1 MGTKGKVATMPRIP
15 GLLERIQQPLYDE
28 NVVAASGTG
37 QLNYFQVPLGG
48 TAAAAAAPK
57 TQIQTNMDQGG
68 SLPYP
73 KNFEIHALRLINE
86 LGAAVVDLARIFD
99 SSWFR
104 LFIGT
109 KDYLVVNSFM
119 LTAGIGLNGVAN
131 GTTNIVSVVNGR
143 GDQRG
148 IYVLAEPI
156 DLIPQQNFRCEL
168 NFPTPFTAGQPLTA
182 PVGIWI
188 YLDGFFKREV
198 H

>member
-1 MGTKGKVATMPRIP
+1 MPRIP
-15 GLLERIQQPLYDE
+15 GLLERIQQPLYDR
-28 NVVAASGTG
+28 NTVATSGTG

-48 TAAAAAAPK
+48 TIAGSLLPK
-57 TQIQTNMDQGG
+57 TQVDTNMDQGG

-73 KNFEIHALRLINE
+73 KNFEIHAIRLINE
-86 LGAAVVDLARIFD
+86 YGAAVTDLNRIYD

-119 LTAGIGLNGVAN
+119 LTAGVGLDGVAA
-131 GTTNIVSVVNGR
+131 GVTDVISVQNGR
-143 GDQRG
+143 PDQRG

-156 DLIPQQNFRCEL
+156 DLIPQQNFRCEI
-168 NFPTPFTAGQPLTA
+168 NFPAPFTAGSGLTA
-182 PVGIWI
+182 TVNLSI

>member
-1 MGTKGKVATMPRIP
+1 MPRIP
-15 GLLERIQQPLYDE
+15 GLLERIQQPLYDR
-28 NVVAASGTG
+28 NTVATSATT
-37 QLNYFQVPLGG
+37 QLNFFQVPLGG
-48 TAAAAAAPK
+48 TPPGGAEAK
-57 TQIQTNMDQGG
+57 TQVSTNMDQGG

-73 KNFEIHALRLINE
+73 KNFEIHAIRLINQY
-86 LGAAVVDLARIFD
+86 GAAVADLNSIYNG
-99 SSWFR
+99 SWFR

-119 LTAGIGLNGVAN
+119 LTAGVGLWGVASGSTNVISVTN
-131 GTTNIVSVVNGR
+131 GNP
-143 GDQRG
+143 DQRG

-168 NFPTPFTAGQPLTA
+168 NFPTA
-182 PVGIWI
+182 PTLAATVNVSI

>member
-1 MGTKGKVATMPRIP
+1 MPRIP
-15 GLLERIQQPLYDE
+15 GLLERIQQPLYDQ
-28 NVVAASGTG
+28 NTVATSGTG

-48 TAAAAAAPK
+48 TAAGAAVAK
-57 TQIQTNMDQGG
+57 TQVQTNMDQGG

-73 KNFEIHALRLINE
+73 KNFEIHAIRLINE
-86 LGAAVVDLARIFD
+86 FGSAVVDLTRIYD
-99 SSWFR
+99 TSWFR

-119 LTAGIGLNGVAN
+119 LTAGVGLFGVAT
-131 GTTNIVSVVNGR
+131 GTTTVVSVVNGR
-143 GDQRG
+143 EDQRG

-168 NFPTPFTAGQPLTA
+168 NFPTPFTPLAPLTA
-182 PVGIWI
+182 AVNISI

>member
-1 MGTKGKVATMPRIP
+1 MPRIP
-15 GLLERIQQPLYDE
+15 GLLERIQQPLYDQ
-28 NVVAASGTG
+28 NTVATSGTT

-48 TAAAAAAPK
+48 TITGTATSK
-57 TQIQTNMDQGG
+57 TQVQTNMDQGG

-73 KNFEIHALRLINE
+73 KNFEIHAIRLINQY
-86 LGAAVVDLARIFD
+86 GAAVADLNQIFNN
-99 SSWFR
+99 SWFK

-119 LTAGIGLNGVAN
+119 LTAGVGLDGIAAGSTNVVGVH
-131 GTTNIVSVVNGR
+131 NGR
-143 GDQRG
+143 PDQRG

-168 NFPTPFTAGQPLTA
+168 NFPTATSLTA
-182 PVGIWI
+182 TVAVSI

>member
-1 MGTKGKVATMPRIP
+1 MPRIP
-15 GLLERIQQPLYDE
+15 GLLERIQQPLYDR
-28 NVVAASGTG
+28 NTVATSGTG

-48 TAAAAAAPK
+48 SVAGSSTPK
-57 TQIQTNMDQGG
+57 SQVDTNMDQGG

-73 KNFEIHALRLINE
+73 KNFEIHAIRLINE
-86 LGAAVVDLARIFD
+86 YGIALADLNKIYD
-99 SSWFR
+99 TSWFR

-119 LTAGIGLNGVAN
+119 LTAGVGLDGVAKGN
-131 GTTNIVSVVNGR
+131 TNVISVVNGR
-143 GDQRG
+143 ADQRG

-168 NFPTPFTAGQPLTA
+168 NFPTAQTLTSA
-182 PVGIWI
+182 TDMSV

>member
-1 MGTKGKVATMPRIP
+1 MKKGKVGIMPRIP
-15 GLLERIQQPLYDE
+15 GLLERIQQPLYDC
-28 NVVAASGTG
+28 NVVATSGTG

-48 TAAAAAAPK
+48 AAAGSVTPK
-57 TQIQTNMDQGG
+57 TQVETNMDQGG

-73 KNFEIHALRLINE
+73 KNFEIHAIRLINE
-86 LGAAVVDLARIFD
+86 YSADVDDLNAIYD

-109 KDYLVVNSFM
+109 KDYLVVNTFM
-119 LTAGIGLNGVAN
+119 LTAGVGLDGV
-131 GTTNIVSVVNGR
+131 VSGSADVFSAVNGR
-143 GDQRG
+143 PDQRG

-156 DLIPQQNFRCEL
+156 DLIPQQNFRCEV
-168 NFPTPFTAGQPLTA
+168 NFPTPFTPGTA
-182 PVGIWI
+182 LSATVTVWI

>member
-1 MGTKGKVATMPRIP
+1 MPRIP
-15 GLLERIQQPLYDE
+15 GLLERIQQPLYDR
-28 NVVAASGTG
+28 NTVATSGTG

-48 TAAAAAAPK
+48 VSAGSAVAK
-57 TQIQTNMDQGG
+57 TQVQTNMDQGG

-73 KNFEIHALRLINE
+73 KNFEIHAIRLINE
-86 LGAAVVDLARIFD
+86 YGSEVADLNRIYD
-99 SSWFR
+99 TSWFR

-119 LTAGIGLNGVAN
+119 LTAGVGLDGVVA
-131 GTTNIVSVVNGR
+131 GTTDVISVVNGR
-143 GDQRG
+143 PDQRG

-156 DLIPQQNFRCEL
+156 DLIPQQNFRCEV
-168 NFPTPFTAGQPLTA
+168 NIPTPQTLSAT
-182 PVGIWI
+182 VGLSV

>member
-1 MGTKGKVATMPRIP
+1 MPRIP
-15 GLLERIQQPLYDE
+15 GLLERIQQPLYDR
-28 NVVAASGTG
+28 NTVATSGTG
-37 QLNYFQVPLGG
+37 QLNFFQVPLGG
-48 TAAAAAAPK
+48 VIAGGANAK
-57 TQIQTNMDQGG
+57 TQVETNMDQGG

-73 KNFEIHALRLINE
+73 KNFEIHALRLINQYDS
-86 LGAAVVDLARIFD
+86 AVADLNLIFNN
-99 SSWFR
+99 SWFR

-119 LTAGIGLNGVAN
+119 LTAGVGLEGVAA
-131 GTTNIVSVVNGR
+131 GSTDVVSVTNGR
-143 GDQRG
+143 ADQRG

-168 NFPTPFTAGQPLTA
+168 NFPTAQTLSAT
-182 PVGIWI
+182 VDVSI

>member
-1 MGTKGKVATMPRIP
+1 MPRIP
-15 GLLERIQQPLYDE
+15 GLLERIQQPLYDR
-28 NVVAASGTG
+28 NTVATSATA
-37 QLNYFQVPLGG
+37 QLNFFQVPLGG
-48 TAAAAAAPK
+48 SVAGSATPK
-57 TQIQTNMDQGG
+57 TQVDTNMDQGG

-73 KNFEIHALRLINE
+73 KNFEIHAIRLINE
-86 LGAAVVDLARIFD
+86 FSATVADCNLIYNN
-99 SSWFR
+99 SWFR

-119 LTAGIGLNGVAN
+119 LTAGVGLTGIAA
-131 GTTNIVSVVNGR
+131 GSTDGASVHNGR
-143 GDQRG
+143 PDQRG

-168 NFPTPFTAGQPLTA
+168 NFPTTQSLSAATDMS
-182 PVGIWI
+182 V

>member
-1 MGTKGKVATMPRIP
+1 MPRIP
-15 GLLERIQQPLYDE
+15 GLLERIQQPLYDR
-28 NVVAASGTG
+28 NAVATSGTT
-37 QLNYFQVPLGG
+37 QLNFFQVPLGG
-48 TAAAAAAPK
+48 SPPGGALPK
-57 TQIQTNMDQGG
+57 TQVQTNMDQGG

-73 KNFEIHALRLINE
+73 KNFEIHAIRLINQY
-86 LGAAVVDLARIFD
+86 GSSVADLSAIYD

-119 LTAGIGLNGVAN
+119 LTAGVGLNGILSAPVLA
-131 GTTNIVSVVNGR
+131 GTLASVVNGR
-143 GDQRG
+143 ADQRG

-168 NFPTPFTAGQPLTA
+168 NFPFPFTAGAPLSAT
-182 PVGIWI
+182 VNVSI

>member
-1 MGTKGKVATMPRIP
+1 MPRIP
-15 GLLERIQQPLYDE
+15 GLLERIQQPLYDR
-28 NVVAASGTG
+28 NTVATSGTA

-48 TAAAAAAPK
+48 SVAGSATPK
-57 TQIQTNMDQGG
+57 TQVDTNMDQGG

-86 LGAAVVDLARIFD
+86 YDSAIADLNAIFNNA
-99 SSWFR
+99 WFR

-109 KDYLVVNSFM
+109 KDYLVVNLFM
-119 LTAGIGLNGVAN
+119 LTAGVGLEGVASGSTDVISVHN
-131 GTTNIVSVVNGR
+131 GKP
-143 GDQRG
+143 DQRG

-156 DLIPQQNFRCEL
+156 DLIPQQNFRCEI
-168 NFPTPFTAGQPLTA
+168 NFPTPQTLSATTALS
-182 PVGIWI
+182 V

>member
-1 MGTKGKVATMPRIP
+1 MPRIP
-15 GLLERIQQPLYDE
+15 GLLERIQQPLYDR
-28 NVVAASGTG
+28 NTVATSGTA
-37 QLNYFQVPLGG
+37 QLNFFQVPLGG
-48 TAAAAAAPK
+48 TAGAILK
-57 TQIQTNMDQGG
+57 TQVQTNMDQGG

-73 KNFEIHALRLINE
+73 KNFEIHALRLINQY
-86 LGAAVVDLARIFD
+86 GAAVADLNGIFNN
-99 SSWFR
+99 SWFR

-119 LTAGIGLNGVAN
+119 LTAGVGLDGVAA
-131 GTTNIVSVVNGR
+131 GTTNVISVHNGR
-143 GDQRG
+143 PDQRG

-168 NFPTPFTAGQPLTA
+168 NFPVPQTLTA
-182 PVGIWI
+182 TVDISI

>member
-1 MGTKGKVATMPRIP
+1 MPRIP
-15 GLLERIQQPLYDE
+15 GLLERIQQPLYDR
-28 NVVAASGTG
+28 NTVATSGTG

-48 TAAAAAAPK
+48 TAAGSVTPK
-57 TQIQTNMDQGG
+57 TQVQTNMDQGG

-73 KNFEIHALRLINE
+73 KNFEIHAIRLINE
-86 LGAAVVDLARIFD
+86 YGAEVSDLNRIYD

-119 LTAGIGLNGVAN
+119 LTAGVGLDGVAA
-131 GTTNIVSVVNGR
+131 GETNVVSVVNGR
-143 GDQRG
+143 ADQRG

-156 DLIPQQNFRCEL
+156 DLIPQQNFRCEI
-168 NFPTPFTAGQPLTA
+168 NFPTPFTAGAPLSQPVALS
-182 PVGIWI
+182 V

>member
-1 MGTKGKVATMPRIP
+1 MPRIP
-15 GLLERIQQPLYDE
+15 GLLERIQQPLYDR
-28 NVVAASGTG
+28 NTIATSGTG

-48 TAAAAAAPK
+48 TAAGAAVSK
-57 TQIQTNMDQGG
+57 TQVQTNMDQGG

-73 KNFEIHALRLINE
+73 KNFEIHAIRLINE
-86 LGAAVVDLARIFD
+86 YGSAVADLNRIYD

-119 LTAGIGLNGVAN
+119 LTAGVGLDGVVA
-131 GTTNIVSVVNGR
+131 GETNVVSVVNGR
-143 GDQRG
+143 ADQRG

-156 DLIPQQNFRCEL
+156 DLIPQQNFRCEV
-168 NFPTPFTAGQPLTA
+168 NFPTPFTSGSPLTSTVA
-182 PVGIWI
+182 LSV

>member
-1 MGTKGKVATMPRIP
+1 MPRIP
-15 GLLERIQQPLYDE
+15 GLLERIQQPLYDR
-28 NVVAASGTG
+28 NTVATSGTG
-37 QLNYFQVPLGG
+37 SLNFFQVPLGG
-48 TAAAAAAPK
+48 TGAGAATPK
-57 TQIQTNMDQGG
+57 SQVQTNMDQGG

-86 LGAAVVDLARIFD
+86 YGSAVSDLNRIYD

-119 LTAGIGLNGVAN
+119 LTAGVGLDGVAA
-131 GTTNIVSVVNGR
+131 GTTNVVSVVNGR
-143 GDQRG
+143 PDQRG

-156 DLIPQQNFRCEL
+156 DLIPQQNFRCEI
-168 NFPTPFTAGQPLTA
+168 NFPTPFIAASPLLA
-182 PVGIWI
+182 SVDLSV

>member
-1 MGTKGKVATMPRIP
+1 MPRIP
-15 GLLERIQQPLYDE
+15 GLLERIQQPLYDQ
-28 NVVAASGTG
+28 NVVATFGTG

-48 TAAAAAAPK
+48 TVAGAAAPK
-57 TQIQTNMDQGG
+57 TQVQTNMDQGG

-73 KNFEIHALRLINE
+73 KNFEIHALRLVNQY
-86 LGAAVVDLARIFD
+86 GSAVVDLTRIYD

-119 LTAGIGLNGVAN
+119 LTAGVGLNGVAN
-131 GTTNIVSVVNGR
+131 GTTNVVSVVNGR
-143 GDQRG
+143 GDHCA

-168 NFPTPFTAGQPLTA
+168 NFPTPFTAIAPLTA
-182 PVGIWI
+182 TVNISI

>member
-1 MGTKGKVATMPRIP
+1 MPRIP
-15 GLLERIQQPLYDE
+15 GLLERIQQPLYDR
-28 NVVAASGTG
+28 NTVATTGTG
-37 QLNYFQVPLGG
+37 QLNFFQVPLGG
-48 TAAAAAAPK
+48 TIAGATTPK
-57 TQIQTNMDQGG
+57 TQVDTNMDQGG

-73 KNFEIHALRLINE
+73 KNFEIHAIRLINQYE
-86 LGAAVVDLARIFD
+86 SEIADLNDIYNN
-99 SSWFR
+99 SWFR

-119 LTAGIGLNGVAN
+119 LTAGVGLDGVIAGN
-131 GTTNIVSVVNGR
+131 TPFTSATNGR
-143 GDQRG
+143 PDQRG

-168 NFPTPFTAGQPLTA
+168 NFPITQLLSAE
-182 PVGIWI
+182 VSVSI